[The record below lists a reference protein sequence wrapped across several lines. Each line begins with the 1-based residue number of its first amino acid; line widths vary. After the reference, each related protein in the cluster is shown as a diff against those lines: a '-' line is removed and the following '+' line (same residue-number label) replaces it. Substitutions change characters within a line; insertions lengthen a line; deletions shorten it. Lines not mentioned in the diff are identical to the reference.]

1 MPAAP
6 IPALLEIL
14 AVLLVALLAPAR
26 MLARVAHL
34 DARALA
40 GVRRMLEDR
49 RRRGRALRYEG
60 EDDGVVAARI
70 DRMAWIARDPLKA
83 VRHLSRLYRRVLPL
97 RMAGQACPPGFAPP
111 CVPIPAL
118 ADGAAAL
125 IAAPEP

>member
-1 MPAAP
+1 MLVLS
-6 IPALLEIL
+6 LLL
-14 AVLLVALLAPAR
+14 AVLGELFGARSAPTRFLRALEPRVQDALAR
-26 MLARVAHL
+26 MIA
-34 DARALA
+34 
-40 GVRRMLEDR
+40 
-49 RRRGRALRYEG
+49 RRGSRPLIYEG
-60 EDDGVVAARI
+60 EDAETVRARLE
-70 DRMAWIARDPLKA
+70 RMAWIARDPLKA